1 MSASRNSSRTNRSKK
16 KAATSAQPPWIE
28 GDIDYGPANTAARDL
43 ATWAL
48 ALAERDVDDW
58 PAARKRVRNAR
69 RFVLARLAGKD
80 QRMPVEDVI
89 FTASLLARI
98 FDDDL
103 GLGLTDS
110 ISIFDALDLPADV
123 IPVRS
128 PPRPSATATA
138 ARHTS
143 APTGVPHRIVLAPPP
158 LRFCDECGYVHEP
171 GLHVGY
177 RNAA

>member
-16 KAATSAQPPWIE
+16 KADTSAKPPWID

-43 ATWAL
+43 AMWAL

-58 PAARKRVRNAR
+58 PVARKRVRNAR

-128 PPRPSATATA
+128 ARPSAPATA
-138 ARHTS
+138 ARHTPP
-143 APTGVPHRIVLAPPP
+143 ATRVPHRVELAPPP